1 MEAGV
6 SSHSKY
12 VHNIEA
18 RKLLEKHW
26 PQPPM
31 PPLVTVPPAPSP
43 CGHTRAKC
51 VYDSDDGEFERWE
64 CPDCGERWGVEI
76 PQ

>member
-1 MEAGV
+1 M
-6 SSHSKY
+6 SSYSRLE
-12 VHNIEA
+12 HNIEA
-18 RKLLEKHW
+18 RRLVEERW
-26 PQPPM
+26 PQTPVPDIASPP
-31 PPLVTVPPAPSP
+31 PKGCA
-43 CGHTRAKC
+43 HKRAKC